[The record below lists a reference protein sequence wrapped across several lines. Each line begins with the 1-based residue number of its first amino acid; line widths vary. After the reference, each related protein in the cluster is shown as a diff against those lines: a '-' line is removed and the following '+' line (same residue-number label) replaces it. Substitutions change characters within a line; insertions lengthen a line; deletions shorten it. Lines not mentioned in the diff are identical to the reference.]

1 MLQNFNYDAAVDF
14 YNKRMLDIFNSNE
27 AVEQK
32 KLERNEETYNKLKPD
47 GTRPSLRLY
56 LIPDRN

>member
-1 MLQNFNYDAAVDF
+1 
-14 YNKRMLDIFNSNE
+14 MLDIFNSNE